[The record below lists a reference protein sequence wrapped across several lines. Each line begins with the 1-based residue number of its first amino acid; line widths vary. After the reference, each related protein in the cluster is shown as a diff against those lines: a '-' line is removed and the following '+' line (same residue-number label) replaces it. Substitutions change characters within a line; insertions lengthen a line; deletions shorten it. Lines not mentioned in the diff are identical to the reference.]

1 MEEAV
6 ELGLGA
12 AEAGE
17 EVFSEVE
24 GGGAAGEEGFADG
37 EDLGGGR

>member
-12 AEAGE
+12 AEAAE
-17 EVFSEVE
+17 EVFSEVL
-24 GGGAAGEEGFADG
+24 GGGVVGEEGFADG